1 MRGRPSGSEA
11 MKIRYREAGGF
22 AGISRGVDVDTA
34 KLPEDEA
41 HHVVALVEDAALQ
54 SVEREGPPEAR
65 DLQGYEIVV
74 EREESRTVV
83 RFDDATI
90 PGAVGALLAWLQD
103 RARPLPLK

>member
-1 MRGRPSGSEA
+1 

-22 AGISRGVDVDTA
+22 AGISRGVDIDTA
-34 KLPEDEA
+34 TLPEDEA
-41 HHVVALVEDAALQ
+41 RRIVALVEDAALV
-54 SVEREGPPEAR
+54 SLEREGPPEAR

-74 EREESRTVV
+74 EHGGSRTVV

-90 PGAVGALLAWLQD
+90 PEAVDALLVWLQD